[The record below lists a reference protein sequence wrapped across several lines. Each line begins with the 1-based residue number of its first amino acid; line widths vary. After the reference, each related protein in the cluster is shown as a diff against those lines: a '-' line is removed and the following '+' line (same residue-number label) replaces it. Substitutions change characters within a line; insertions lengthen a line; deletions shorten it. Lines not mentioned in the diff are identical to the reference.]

1 MKKEDIRFSFD
12 NISWLKKKQKNN
24 AIEENSEQAQ
34 VALLK
39 QLNIQLILTRKLT
52 EKSLTYDKD
61 KKQYV
66 SRDNKRVN
74 KQSAFDI
81 RKSVFLPQKKL
92 NEDEKQ
98 KKQSSELPSLV
109 KNVGM
114 VGVGIG
120 IAAIIATYAPM
131 MWPFVKGMLKQM
143 LPTFITEAAANISE
157 IAEKFIGLF
166 KEGGAVYDAI
176 EWFKESTEQVADF
189 LSDMNPFTSKDEK
202 EIRKKE
208 KEIQKE
214 LKKAN
219 KAKPDLS
226 KSDWAKDDTKK
237 ISDKKNDDSKSQ
249 TNELEQNQNIID
261 KETEEFSKDT
271 DEESGK
277 QPESETQQQ
286 SESGTPQSGTPQQQ
300 SESGTQQPESR
311 TQQQPESRTLEQPP
325 PPTPEIAA
333 QNQRELNRSSNSS
346 PKTQPTSTETK
357 RKGTLKRVP
366 APTTN
371 EQQQSRSNVPVP
383 TVSGASGHN
392 QPPAITQPTPSG
404 TQPSSEPASSTSSNE
419 PPITP
424 TNLNSVMDT
433 QQGVIIDRFVPEF
446 DKRLSMMAAAFQKE
460 TGKKLLATSGFRSNE
475 KQKQLWDAKLRETG
489 GNVNATRKW
498 VAEPTPPLGGGTG
511 SQHMKGLAIDINPLG
526 AAGINVLAGKATGST
541 GWLEKF
547 GLIRPIAHEDWHVQP
562 SEIPPSADN
571 PSAPGKPIVVPDASG
586 NPTNVATGQKLNDIS
601 VANQQ
606 EKNKPTTH
614 NVIIGVNTTKTAG
627 LQKNA

>member
-1 MKKEDIRFSFD
+1 MKKEDVRFSFD

-24 AIEENSEQAQ
+24 AIEKNSEQAQ

-109 KNVGM
+109 KNVGV

-120 IAAIIATYAPM
+120 IAAIITTYAPM

-189 LSDMNPFTSKDEK
+189 LSDMNPFTTKDEK

-271 DEESGK
+271 DDESGK
-277 QPESETQQQ
+277 QTESETQRPESGTPPQQ
-286 SESGTPQSGTPQQQ
+286 SESG
-300 SESGTQQPESR
+300 
-311 TQQQPESRTLEQPP
+311 TLEQPP
-325 PPTPEIAA
+325 PPTPETAA
-333 QNQRELNRSSNSS
+333 QNQRELNRLPYNETAAQNQRELNRPSNSS
-346 PKTQPTSTETK
+346 PKTQPTSTQTK
-357 RKGTLKRVP
+357 KKGTLQRVP

-371 EQQQSRSNVPVP
+371 KQQQS
-383 TVSGASGHN
+383 T
-392 QPPAITQPTPSG
+392 PAKPTPSVTQQP
-404 TQPSSEPASSTSSNE
+404 TQPPVNESTVSSMSDDANKTQMNATAKITSPYGWRIHPIRGERQFHPGVDVGGGQGVPIFVTVPVDILSTRLDPKGYGNFFDVKFPDGTFGRFAHMLEIKFDAGSKVPPNSIVGLMGGQKGTEGAGSSTGPHLHYEHRKINNFGGANNPDDS
-419 PPITP
+419 
-424 TNLNSVMDT
+424 
-433 QQGVIIDRFVPEF
+433 IDP
-446 DKRLSMMAAAFQKE
+446 M
-460 TGKKLLATSGFRSNE
+460 
-475 KQKQLWDAKLRETG
+475 
-489 GNVNATRKW
+489 
-498 VAEPTPPLGGGTG
+498 LGG
-511 SQHMKGLAIDINPLG
+511 INY
-526 AAGINVLAGKATGST
+526 IS
-541 GWLEKF
+541 
-547 GLIRPIAHEDWHVQP
+547 I
-562 SEIPPSADN
+562 
-571 PSAPGKPIVVPDASG
+571 GKPE
-586 NPTNVATGQKLNDIS
+586 S
-601 VANQQ
+601 VAIGQEIHNRSMNNHK
-606 EKNKPTTH
+606 EKNTPTTH

>member
-1 MKKEDIRFSFD
+1 MKKEDVRFSFD

-24 AIEENSEQAQ
+24 AIEKNSEQAQ

-189 LSDMNPFTSKDEK
+189 LSDMNPFTTKDEK

-271 DEESGK
+271 DDESGK
-277 QPESETQQQ
+277 QTESETQRPESGTPPQQ
-286 SESGTPQSGTPQQQ
+286 SESG
-300 SESGTQQPESR
+300 
-311 TQQQPESRTLEQPP
+311 TLEQPP
-325 PPTPEIAA
+325 PPTPETAA
-333 QNQRELNRSSNSS
+333 QNQRELNRLPYNETAAQNQRELNRPSNSS
-346 PKTQPTSTETK
+346 PKTQPTSTQTK
-357 RKGTLKRVP
+357 KKGTLQRVP

-371 EQQQSRSNVPVP
+371 KQQQS
-383 TVSGASGHN
+383 T
-392 QPPAITQPTPSG
+392 PAKPTPSVTQQP
-404 TQPSSEPASSTSSNE
+404 TQPPVNESTVSSMSDDANKTQMNATAKITSPYGWRIHPIRGERQFHPGVDVGGGQGVPIFVTVPVDILSTRLDPKGYGNFFDVKFPDGTFGRFAHMLEIKFDAGSKVPPNSIVGLMGGQKGTEGAGSSTGPHLHYEHRKINNFGGANNPDDS
-419 PPITP
+419 
-424 TNLNSVMDT
+424 
-433 QQGVIIDRFVPEF
+433 IDP
-446 DKRLSMMAAAFQKE
+446 M
-460 TGKKLLATSGFRSNE
+460 
-475 KQKQLWDAKLRETG
+475 
-489 GNVNATRKW
+489 
-498 VAEPTPPLGGGTG
+498 LGG
-511 SQHMKGLAIDINPLG
+511 INY
-526 AAGINVLAGKATGST
+526 IS
-541 GWLEKF
+541 
-547 GLIRPIAHEDWHVQP
+547 I
-562 SEIPPSADN
+562 
-571 PSAPGKPIVVPDASG
+571 GKPE
-586 NPTNVATGQKLNDIS
+586 S
-601 VANQQ
+601 VAIGQEIHNRSMNNHK
-606 EKNKPTTH
+606 EKNTPTTH

>member
-1 MKKEDIRFSFD
+1 MKKEDVRFSFD

-24 AIEENSEQAQ
+24 AIEKNSEQAQ

-189 LSDMNPFTSKDEK
+189 LSDMNPFTTKDEK

-271 DEESGK
+271 DDESGK
-277 QPESETQQQ
+277 QTESETQRPESGTPPQQ
-286 SESGTPQSGTPQQQ
+286 SESG
-300 SESGTQQPESR
+300 
-311 TQQQPESRTLEQPP
+311 TLEQPP
-325 PPTPEIAA
+325 PPTPETAA
-333 QNQRELNRSSNSS
+333 QNQRELNRPSNSS
-346 PKTQPTSTETK
+346 PKTQPTSTQTK
-357 RKGTLKRVP
+357 KKGTLQRVP

-371 EQQQSRSNVPVP
+371 KQQQS
-383 TVSGASGHN
+383 T
-392 QPPAITQPTPSG
+392 PAKPTPSVTQQP
-404 TQPSSEPASSTSSNE
+404 TQPPVNESTVSSMSDDANKTQMNATAKITSPYGWRIHPIRGERQFHPGVDVGGGQGVPIFVTVPVDILSTRLDPKGYGNFFDVKFPDGTFGRFAHMLEIKFDAGSKVPPNSIVGLMGGQKGTEGAGSSTGPHLHYEHRKINNFGGANNPDDS
-419 PPITP
+419 
-424 TNLNSVMDT
+424 
-433 QQGVIIDRFVPEF
+433 IDP
-446 DKRLSMMAAAFQKE
+446 M
-460 TGKKLLATSGFRSNE
+460 
-475 KQKQLWDAKLRETG
+475 
-489 GNVNATRKW
+489 
-498 VAEPTPPLGGGTG
+498 LGG
-511 SQHMKGLAIDINPLG
+511 INY
-526 AAGINVLAGKATGST
+526 IS
-541 GWLEKF
+541 
-547 GLIRPIAHEDWHVQP
+547 I
-562 SEIPPSADN
+562 
-571 PSAPGKPIVVPDASG
+571 GKPE
-586 NPTNVATGQKLNDIS
+586 S
-601 VANQQ
+601 VAIGQEIHNRSMNNHK
-606 EKNKPTTH
+606 EKNTPTTH

>member
-1 MKKEDIRFSFD
+1 MKKEDVRFSFD

-24 AIEENSEQAQ
+24 AIEKNSEQAQ

-66 SRDNKRVN
+66 SKDNERVK

-81 RKSVFLPQKKL
+81 KKSVFLPQKKL

-109 KNVGM
+109 KNVGV

-120 IAAIIATYAPM
+120 IAAIITTYAPM

-189 LSDMNPFTSKDEK
+189 LSDMNPFTTKDEK

-271 DEESGK
+271 DDESGK
-277 QPESETQQQ
+277 QTESETQRPESGTPPQQ
-286 SESGTPQSGTPQQQ
+286 SESG
-300 SESGTQQPESR
+300 
-311 TQQQPESRTLEQPP
+311 TLEQPP
-325 PPTPEIAA
+325 PPTPETAA
-333 QNQRELNRSSNSS
+333 QNQRELNRLPYN
-346 PKTQPTSTETK
+346 ETAAQNQ
-357 RKGTLKRVP
+357 RELNRLP
-366 APTTN
+366 YN
-371 EQQQSRSNVPVP
+371 ETAAQ
-383 TVSGASGHN
+383 N
-392 QPPAITQPTPSG
+392 QR
-404 TQPSSEPASSTSSNE
+404 E
-419 PPITP
+419 
-424 TNLNSVMDT
+424 LN
-433 QQGVIIDRFVPEF
+433 
-446 DKRLSMMAAAFQKE
+446 RL
-460 TGKKLLATSGFRSNE
+460 
-475 KQKQLWDAKLRETG
+475 
-489 GNVNATRKW
+489 
-498 VAEPTPPLGGGTG
+498 P
-511 SQHMKGLAIDINPLG
+511 
-526 AAGINVLAGKATGST
+526 
-541 GWLEKF
+541 
-547 GLIRPIAHEDWHVQP
+547 
-562 SEIPPSADN
+562 
-571 PSAPGKPIVVPDASG
+571 
-586 NPTNVATGQKLNDIS
+586 
-601 VANQQ
+601 
-606 EKNKPTTH
+606 
-614 NVIIGVNTTKTAG
+614 
-627 LQKNA
+627 

>member
-1 MKKEDIRFSFD
+1 MKKEEVRFSFD
-12 NISWLKKKQKNN
+12 NINWLKKKQKNN
-24 AIEENSEQAQ
+24 AIEKNSEQAQ

-66 SRDNKRVN
+66 SRDNERVK

-81 RKSVFLPQKKL
+81 KKSVFLPQKNLGDDK
-92 NEDEKQ
+92 EQ
-98 KKQSSELPSLV
+98 KKQSFELPSLV
-109 KNVGM
+109 KNVGI
-114 VGVGIG
+114 GIG
-120 IAAIIATYAPM
+120 VVAIVAMYAPM

-157 IAEKFIGLF
+157 TAEKFIGLF
-166 KEGGAVYDAI
+166 KEGGAVYDAV
-176 EWFKESTEQVADF
+176 ESFKESTEQVIEF
-189 LSDMNPFTSKDEK
+189 LSDLNPFTSKDEK
-202 EIRKKE
+202 DLKKHE
-208 KEIQKE
+208 KEIQKQI
-214 LKKAN
+214 KKAN
-219 KAKPDLS
+219 KTKPDLS
-226 KSDWAKDDTKK
+226 KSEWAKDDTKK

-271 DEESGK
+271 DDESGK

-286 SESGTPQSGTPQQQ
+286 PESGTPQQQ
-300 SESGTQQPESR
+300 PEQQPESG
-311 TQQQPESRTLEQPP
+311 TLEQTP
-325 PPTPEIAA
+325 PPTPVA
-333 QNQRELNRSSNSS
+333 QKAQPSTPQRSSDAVPGSHR
-346 PKTQPTSTETK
+346 TQPSGPQ
-357 RKGTLKRVP
+357 RSSDAVP
-366 APTTN
+366 GSHKALTTPTAT
-371 EQQQSRSNVPVP
+371 
-383 TVSGASGHN
+383 ASQ

-404 TQPSSEPASSTSSNE
+404 TQPSSESTSSTSSKE

-424 TNLNSVMDT
+424 TNLNSVMDI

-446 DKRLSMMAAAFQKE
+446 DRRLSMMAAAFQKE

-498 VAEPTPPLGGGTG
+498 VAEPMPPPGGGTG

-526 AAGINVLAGKATGST
+526 AAGINVLAGTATGST

>member
-1 MKKEDIRFSFD
+1 MKKEDVRFSFD

-24 AIEENSEQAQ
+24 AIEKNSEQAQ

-66 SRDNKRVN
+66 SKDNERVK

-81 RKSVFLPQKKL
+81 KKSVFLPQKKL

-109 KNVGM
+109 KNVGV

-120 IAAIIATYAPM
+120 IAAIITTYAPM

-189 LSDMNPFTSKDEK
+189 LSDMNPFTTKDEK

-271 DEESGK
+271 DDESGK
-277 QPESETQQQ
+277 QTESETQRPESGTPPQQ
-286 SESGTPQSGTPQQQ
+286 SESG
-300 SESGTQQPESR
+300 
-311 TQQQPESRTLEQPP
+311 TLEQPP
-325 PPTPEIAA
+325 PPTPETAA
-333 QNQRELNRSSNSS
+333 QNQRELNRPSNSS
-346 PKTQPTSTETK
+346 PKTQPTSTQTK
-357 RKGTLKRVP
+357 KKGTLQRVP

-371 EQQQSRSNVPVP
+371 KQQQS
-383 TVSGASGHN
+383 T
-392 QPPAITQPTPSG
+392 PAKPTPSVTQQP
-404 TQPSSEPASSTSSNE
+404 TQPPVNESTVSSMSDDANKTQMNATAKITSPYGWRIHPIRGERQFHPGVDVGGGQGVPIFVTVPVDILSTRLDPKGYGNFFDVKFPDGTFGRFAHMLEIKFDAGSKVPPNSIVGLMGGQKGTEGAGSSTGPHLHYEHRKINNFGGANNPDDS
-419 PPITP
+419 
-424 TNLNSVMDT
+424 
-433 QQGVIIDRFVPEF
+433 IDP
-446 DKRLSMMAAAFQKE
+446 M
-460 TGKKLLATSGFRSNE
+460 
-475 KQKQLWDAKLRETG
+475 
-489 GNVNATRKW
+489 
-498 VAEPTPPLGGGTG
+498 LGG
-511 SQHMKGLAIDINPLG
+511 INY
-526 AAGINVLAGKATGST
+526 IS
-541 GWLEKF
+541 
-547 GLIRPIAHEDWHVQP
+547 I
-562 SEIPPSADN
+562 
-571 PSAPGKPIVVPDASG
+571 GKPE
-586 NPTNVATGQKLNDIS
+586 S
-601 VANQQ
+601 VAIGQEIHNRSMNNHK
-606 EKNKPTTH
+606 EKNTPTTH

>member
-1 MKKEDIRFSFD
+1 MKKEDVRFSFD

-24 AIEENSEQAQ
+24 AIEKNSEQAQ

-120 IAAIIATYAPM
+120 IAAIITTYAPM

-325 PPTPEIAA
+325 PPTPETAA
-333 QNQRELNRSSNSS
+333 QNQRELNRLPYNETAAQNQRELNRPSNSS
-346 PKTQPTSTETK
+346 PKTQPTSTQTK
-357 RKGTLKRVP
+357 KKGTLQRVP

-371 EQQQSRSNVPVP
+371 KQQQS
-383 TVSGASGHN
+383 T
-392 QPPAITQPTPSG
+392 PAKPTPSVTQQP
-404 TQPSSEPASSTSSNE
+404 TQPPVNESTVSSMSDDANKTQMNATAKITSPYGWRIHPIRGERQFHPGVDVGGGQGVPIFVTVPVDILSTRLDPKGYGNFFDVKFPDGTFGRFAHMLEIKFDAGSKVPPNSIVGLMGGQKGTEGAGSSTGPHLHYEHRKINNFGGANNPDDS
-419 PPITP
+419 
-424 TNLNSVMDT
+424 
-433 QQGVIIDRFVPEF
+433 IDP
-446 DKRLSMMAAAFQKE
+446 M
-460 TGKKLLATSGFRSNE
+460 
-475 KQKQLWDAKLRETG
+475 
-489 GNVNATRKW
+489 
-498 VAEPTPPLGGGTG
+498 LGG
-511 SQHMKGLAIDINPLG
+511 INY
-526 AAGINVLAGKATGST
+526 IS
-541 GWLEKF
+541 
-547 GLIRPIAHEDWHVQP
+547 I
-562 SEIPPSADN
+562 
-571 PSAPGKPIVVPDASG
+571 GKPE
-586 NPTNVATGQKLNDIS
+586 S
-601 VANQQ
+601 VAIGQEIHNRSMNNHK
-606 EKNKPTTH
+606 EKNTPTTH

>member
-1 MKKEDIRFSFD
+1 MKKEEVRFSFD
-12 NISWLKKKQKNN
+12 NINWLKKKQKNN
-24 AIEENSEQAQ
+24 AIEKNSEQAQ

-66 SRDNKRVN
+66 SRDNERVK

-81 RKSVFLPQKKL
+81 KKSVFLPQKNLGDDK
-92 NEDEKQ
+92 EQ
-98 KKQSSELPSLV
+98 KKQSFELPSLV
-109 KNVGM
+109 KNVGI
-114 VGVGIG
+114 GIG
-120 IAAIIATYAPM
+120 VVAIVAMYAPM

-157 IAEKFIGLF
+157 TAEKFIGLF
-166 KEGGAVYDAI
+166 KEGGAVYDAV
-176 EWFKESTEQVADF
+176 ESFKESTEQVIEF
-189 LSDMNPFTSKDEK
+189 LSDLNPFTSKDEK
-202 EIRKKE
+202 DLKKHE
-208 KEIQKE
+208 KEIQKQI
-214 LKKAN
+214 KKAN
-219 KAKPDLS
+219 KTKPDLS
-226 KSDWAKDDTKK
+226 KSEWVKDDTKK
-237 ISDKKNDDSKSQ
+237 ISDKKNDDSKSR

-271 DEESGK
+271 DDESGK

-286 SESGTPQSGTPQQQ
+286 PESGTPQQQ
-300 SESGTQQPESR
+300 PEQQPESG
-311 TQQQPESRTLEQPP
+311 TLEQTP
-325 PPTPEIAA
+325 PPTPVA
-333 QNQRELNRSSNSS
+333 QKAQPSTPQRSSDAVPGSHR
-346 PKTQPTSTETK
+346 TQPSGPQ
-357 RKGTLKRVP
+357 RSSDAVP
-366 APTTN
+366 GSHKALTTPTAT
-371 EQQQSRSNVPVP
+371 
-383 TVSGASGHN
+383 ASQ

-404 TQPSSEPASSTSSNE
+404 TQPSSESTSSTSSKE

-424 TNLNSVMDT
+424 TNLNSVMDI

-446 DKRLSMMAAAFQKE
+446 DRRLSMMAAAFQKE

-498 VAEPTPPLGGGTG
+498 VAEPMPPPGGGTG

-526 AAGINVLAGKATGST
+526 AAGINVLAGTATGST